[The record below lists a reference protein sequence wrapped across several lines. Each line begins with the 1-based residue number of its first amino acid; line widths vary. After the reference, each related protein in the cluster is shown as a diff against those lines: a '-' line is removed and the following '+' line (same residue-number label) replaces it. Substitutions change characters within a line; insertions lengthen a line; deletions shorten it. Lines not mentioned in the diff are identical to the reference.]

1 MMWWL
6 PLRASAIWVWLRY
19 NASMRHNTPPIHR
32 ALSLQS
38 NRVCGRRR
46 YSLFCSASTMP
57 RRFSLSIGGCESMD
71 QGSRSVSREWG
82 NCLTTLG
89 SYPPVHL
96 QLLACGIA
104 GVAFMVVNLLIAH
117 RIGKN
122 LCGKIVAKLCRFA
135 RIY

>member
-38 NRVCGRRR
+38 NKLCGVCCCFFP
-46 YSLFCSASTMP
+46 LCSSTMP
-57 RRFSLSIGGCESMD
+57 KRFSLSIGGCESMD